1 MKPLL
6 IVQTS
11 PAGSTLEIA
20 GLLQKAFE
28 GLGRPAEVA
37 AFDDGRDPSAYSGV
51 IAASPIHGM
60 RWMPEAV
67 AWVEAHREVLRTR
80 PCALVAVSYLYF
92 EGRAS
97 WKASILKGLEAVRAP
112 LPHASVQVFGGRLP
126 SPLPTPA
133 RWLFGVKKGRPL
145 DLVDPAAVAA
155 WAADWGR
162 TLPVSGGPGMSGG
175 IAP

>member
-20 GLLQKAFE
+20 GMLQKALE
-28 GLGRPAEVA
+28 ALGRPTVVASFAEGPDLA
-37 AFDDGRDPSAYSGV
+37 AYSGV

-60 RWMPEAV
+60 RWLPEAS
-67 AWVEAHREVLRTR
+67 AWVDAQREALRKV

-97 WKASILKGLEAVRAP
+97 WKASILKGLEALRAP
-112 LPHASVQVFGGRLP
+112 LPHASIQVFAGRLP

-155 WAADWGR
+155 WAADWVR
-162 TLPVSGGPGMSGG
+162 TVP
-175 IAP
+175 